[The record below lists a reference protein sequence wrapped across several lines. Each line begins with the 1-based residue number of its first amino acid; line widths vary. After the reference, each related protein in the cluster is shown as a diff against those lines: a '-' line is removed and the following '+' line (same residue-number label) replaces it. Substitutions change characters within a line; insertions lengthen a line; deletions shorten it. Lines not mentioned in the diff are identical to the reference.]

1 MELVGLPSPAGWS
14 CAALAEPAEPS
25 PGAVGRAES
34 SSTSCCVWGHGGYQT
49 IAPQAASPAS
59 PTTGKT
65 GSRGAIIEKIVGREE
80 SPSATCS
87 VFIFSAATPFPHASP
102 TLPLFPHLHPF
113 PLHSFPISPLT
124 LLFYLPFSSL
134 SPSHAS
140 PSYFLSSLHPV
151 FSHLWG
157 KHHLLPYFLCLM
169 LAALCHC
176 SLRLFSISSHLSCSH
191 PLFLVSCADEW
202 PRKPKRQSLPLSP
215 HPHKVPHQD
224 LVPAPRRESR
234 SRDFT
239 ATPNPKKHLRF
250 WGG

>member
-87 VFIFSAATPFPHASP
+87 VFIFSAATPFPQASP

-151 FSHLWG
+151 FSHVMG
-157 KHHLLPYFLCLM
+157 KTSPPSILPLLN
-169 LAALCHC
+169 A
-176 SLRLFSISSHLSCSH
+176 SS
-191 PLFLVSCADEW
+191 
-202 PRKPKRQSLPLSP
+202 SLPLQPQAVLHLLSP
-215 HPHKVPHQD
+215 FLLPSP
-224 LVPAPRRESR
+224 LSG
-234 SRDFT
+234 
-239 ATPNPKKHLRF
+239 LLC
-250 WGG
+250 